1 MGALWAAGRGEGWSR
16 IDIKR
21 EKDRKTAIFE
31 EESEKIA
38 SFPLF
43 LLFVSPG
50 RDGGRGQPQVE
61 VETSPTI
68 SSPRTYTWDQL
79 DHEVPGESV
88 WEEGGDV
95 FLLDLI
101 SNGNEG

>member
-50 RDGGRGQPQVE
+50 HWFRWMPMKDFVHPPLRDLE
-61 VETSPTI
+61 
-68 SSPRTYTWDQL
+68 
-79 DHEVPGESV
+79 
-88 WEEGGDV
+88 
-95 FLLDLI
+95 
-101 SNGNEG
+101 